1 MFTLFKYLVWLVVAL
16 TCLMLATISISEFLV
31 NRAVNTP
38 YDTRLSEYAQML
50 AAETRIDGGGV
61 AIRPAAIGILRRIE
75 HDRILFALRD
85 AEGRVLVGDPT
96 LPAVA
101 GLRVHSPPTLQDAQI
116 GDEPVRVAAMLLAD
130 PRSASRLLTV
140 EVAET
145 LEHRRALTETLRAQA
160 VALPQMLV
168 LVIAILL
175 IVYGY
180 AYVWRPMQRLRSL
193 IDNRGSNDLSALD
206 PESAPQDL
214 RPLIMSINGLMQRL
228 AVSIDKQ
235 RRFIADA
242 AHQLRTPLA
251 GLRSQAEIALA
262 ESDPVSLRRSLER
275 LAAGTERATELA
287 NRMLALARADT
298 PLAAPQVDV
307 DLPALAR
314 DVISDHLP
322 RANARGQDLG
332 FEGPAPGRGAV
343 VQGDRLL
350 LRELLSNLVDNALRY
365 TPDGGVI
372 TVNVESGPG
381 TGATLSVTDSG
392 PGIPAPEHDKV
403 FEPFYRGSEAIAP
416 GTGLGLTIVRS
427 IAAAH
432 GASVALRGGPNQ
444 RGLRVAVTFGTLA
457 AA

>member
-1 MFTLFKYLVWLVVAL
+1 MFTLFKYLVWLVVSL

-31 NRAVNTP
+31 NSAVEAP
-38 YDTRLSEYAQML
+38 YDARLSEYAQLL
-50 AAETRIDGGGV
+50 AAETRADAGGI
-61 AIRPAAIGILRRIE
+61 AIRPAAIGMLRRIE
-75 HDRILFALRD
+75 RDRILFALRD
-85 AEGRVLVGDPT
+85 ADGQVLVGDAA
-96 LPAVA
+96 LPPVA
-101 GLRVHSPPTLQDAQI
+101 GLREHSSPLLQDAQI
-116 GDEPVRVAAMLLAD
+116 DDEPVRVAAMLLAD
-130 PRSASRLLTV
+130 PRAPSRLLTI

-160 VALPQMLV
+160 VALPQVLV

-206 PESAPQDL
+206 PDSAPQDL
-214 RPLIMSINGLMQRL
+214 RPLIRSINGLMQRL
-228 AVSIDKQ
+228 AVSIDAQ

-251 GLRSQAEIALA
+251 GLRSQAEIALT
-262 ESDPVSLRRSLER
+262 ETDPVALRRALAR
-275 LAAGTERATELA
+275 IAAGTERATELA

-322 RANARGQDLG
+322 IANARGQDLG

-343 VQGDRLL
+343 VRGDRLL

-365 TPDGGVI
+365 TPEGGVI

-381 TGATLSVTDSG
+381 TAATLSVSDSG
-392 PGIPAPEHDKV
+392 PGIPPAERERV
-403 FEPFYRGSEAIAP
+403 FEPFYRGSEALAP
-416 GTGLGLTIVRS
+416 GTGLGLAIVRS

-432 GASVALRGGPNQ
+432 GAAVALRTGPNE
-444 RGLRVAVTFGTLA
+444 RGLQVAVIFSRLA

>member
-1 MFTLFKYLVWLVVAL
+1 LFTLFKYLVWLVVSLA
-16 TCLMLATISISEFLV
+16 CLMLATISISEFLV
-31 NRAVNTP
+31 NSAVDTP
-38 YDTRLSEYAQML
+38 YDARLSEYAQML

-61 AIRPAAIGILRRIE
+61 AIRPAAIGMLRRIE

-85 AEGRVLVGDPT
+85 ADGRVLVGDPT
-96 LPAVA
+96 LPTVA
-101 GLRVHSPPTLQDAQI
+101 GLRVNSPPVLQDAQI
-116 GDEPVRVAAMLLAD
+116 GDEPVRVAAMLLVD

-145 LEHRRALTETLRAQA
+145 LEHRRVLTETLRAQA

-228 AVSIDKQ
+228 AVSIDTQ

-251 GLRSQAEIALA
+251 GLRSQAEIALT
-262 ESDPVSLRRSLER
+262 ESDPASLRRSLAR

-298 PLAAPQVDV
+298 PLAAPQVEV

-322 RANARGQDLG
+322 SANARGQDLG
-332 FEGPAPGRGAV
+332 FEGPAPGRGAMV
-343 VQGDRLL
+343 RGDRLL

-372 TVNVESGPG
+372 TVNVESAPG
-381 TGATLSVTDSG
+381 SGATLSVTDSG

-432 GASVALRGGPNQ
+432 GASVALRAGPNQ
-444 RGLRVAVTFGTLA
+444 RGLRVAVTFGPLA

>member
-1 MFTLFKYLVWLVVAL
+1 MFTLFKYLVWLVVCL
-16 TCLMLATISISEFLV
+16 LCLMLATISISEFLV
-31 NRAVNTP
+31 NSAVDAP
-38 YDTRLSEYAQML
+38 YDAKLADYARML
-50 AAETRIDGGGV
+50 AAETHPDGAGV
-61 AIRPAAIGILRRIE
+61 TIRPAAIGMLRRLE
-75 HDRILFALRD
+75 HDRVLFALRD
-85 AEGRVLVGDPT
+85 ADGQMLVGN
-96 LPAVA
+96 PAVPPVT
-101 GLRVHSPPTLQDAQI
+101 GLREHSPPVLQDAQV
-116 GDEPVRVAAMLLAD
+116 GDEPVRVAAMLVAD
-130 PRSASRLLTV
+130 PRSASRLLTI

-145 LEHRRALTETLRAQA
+145 LERRRALIETLRTQA

-228 AVSIDKQ
+228 AVSIDTQ

-262 ESDPVSLRRSLER
+262 ETDPGVLRRSLER

-287 NRMLALARADT
+287 NRMLTLARADT

-343 VQGDRLL
+343 VRGDRLL
-350 LRELLSNLVDNALRY
+350 LRELLSNLIDNALRY

-372 TVNVESGPG
+372 TVNVARGPA
-381 TGATLSVTDSG
+381 TGATLAVTDSG
-392 PGIPAPEHDKV
+392 PGIPASDHDRV
-403 FEPFYRGSEAIAP
+403 FEPFYRGSESIAT
-416 GTGLGLTIVRS
+416 GTGLGLAIVRS

-432 GASVALRGGPNQ
+432 GASVVLRAGPNEC
-444 RGLRVAVTFGTLA
+444 GLQVAVTFSALVA
-457 AA
+457 A

>member
-16 TCLMLATISISEFLV
+16 LCLMLATISISEFLV
-31 NRAVNTP
+31 NSAVEVP
-38 YDTRLSEYAQML
+38 YDAKLSDYAQML
-50 AAETRIDGGGV
+50 AAETRADGGGV
-61 AIRPAAIGILRRIE
+61 SIRPAAIGMLRRLE

-85 AEGRVLVGDPT
+85 PDGRVIVGDPT
-96 LPAVA
+96 LPAVT
-101 GLRVHSPPTLQDAQI
+101 GLREHLPPALQDAQI

-168 LVIAILL
+168 LVIAVLL

-180 AYVWRPMQRLRSL
+180 AYVWLPMQRLRAL

-228 AVSIDKQ
+228 AVSIDTQ

-251 GLRSQAEIALA
+251 GLRSQAEIALT
-262 ESDPVSLRRSLER
+262 ESDPATLRRSLER

-287 NRMLALARADT
+287 NRMLTLARADT

-322 RANARGQDLG
+322 GANARGQDLG
-332 FEGPAPGRGAV
+332 FEGPAPGRGTV
-343 VQGDRLL
+343 VRGDRLL

-381 TGATLSVTDSG
+381 SVATLSVTDSG
-392 PGIPAPEHDKV
+392 PGIPPGDRERV
-403 FEPFYRGSEAIAP
+403 FEPFYRGSEVLAP
-416 GTGLGLTIVRS
+416 GTGLGLAIVRS

-432 GASVALRGGPNQ
+432 GASIVLRAGPNE
-444 RGLRVAVTFGTLA
+444 RGLEVAVTFSRLA

>member
-1 MFTLFKYLVWLVVAL
+1 LFTLFKYLVWLVVAL
-16 TCLMLATISISEFLV
+16 LCLMLATISISEFLV
-31 NRAVNTP
+31 NSAVEAP
-38 YDTRLSEYAQML
+38 YDAKLSDYAQML
-50 AAETRIDGGGV
+50 AAETRADGGGV
-61 AIRPAAIGILRRIE
+61 SIRPAAIGMLRRLE

-85 AEGRVLVGDPT
+85 ADGRVLIGDPT
-96 LPAVA
+96 LPAVT
-101 GLRVHSPPTLQDAQI
+101 GLRERSPPVVQDGQI

-214 RPLIMSINGLMQRL
+214 RPLIMSINGLMERL
-228 AVSIDKQ
+228 AVSIDTQ

-251 GLRSQAEIALA
+251 GLRSQAEIALT
-262 ESDPVSLRRSLER
+262 ESDPATLRRSLER

-287 NRMLALARADT
+287 NRMLTLARADN
-298 PLAAPQVDV
+298 PLAEPQVDV

-322 RANARGQDLG
+322 RANARSQDLG
-332 FEGPAPGRGAV
+332 FEGPAPGRGTV
-343 VQGDRLL
+343 VRGDRLL

-365 TPDGGVI
+365 TPDGGVV
-372 TVNVESGPG
+372 TVHVGSGPAG
-381 TGATLSVTDSG
+381 AATLSVTDSG
-392 PGIPAPEHDKV
+392 PGIAAGDRERV

-432 GASVALRGGPNQ
+432 GASVVLRAGPNG
-444 RGLRVAVTFGTLA
+444 RGLEVTVTFSRLA
-457 AA
+457 GA